1 MNVAWMLLTSVPM
14 FPCDPPVAT
23 VAQLQLQRVAH
34 GDKFD
39 ARGWEEKL
47 GARDLDERERAFA
60 GVVDAAVHD
69 DAARETLRSWSRDA
83 SRPDLAWTARLALR
97 EVERRPGT
105 QLRALK
111 QFGGGA
117 MDDLRGRFDELEQRF
132 GGLDSMFG
140 DLQRDLDRMF
150 SDPPPSG
157 NGMQGRTHVETE
169 SLRMEIGPDGVKVE
183 VDEDVNGETKT
194 RTYTA
199 PSVEELLEQHPEL
212 KGRVQVGG
220 VFGSGGGHGLRGF
233 SFQPSAPFGGATP
246 RTLVAPDDDD
256 RWTAPAKPL
265 GTPGKTRTDIL
276 GVLYTKPSAETR
288 ERRNLESDVGIE
300 VERTEPGTIAAA
312 LGVQAGDVLVSLN
325 GRPLKDREDVVGA
338 LKDRKAGEPVK
349 LELVDA
355 KGRRHTL
362 TWNES

>member
-14 FPCDPPVAT
+14 FPSEPAVAPAWSQLRH
-23 VAQLQLQRVAH
+23 VAQSAQ
-34 GDKFD
+34 FD
-39 ARGWEEKL
+39 ARGFEERL
-47 GARDLDERERAFA
+47 GAHDLDERERAFSD
-60 GVVDAAVHD
+60 VVDAAVHD

-83 SRPDLAWTARLALR
+83 GRPDLAWTARLALR

-150 SDPPPSG
+150 SDTPQGAPG
-157 NGMQGRTHVETE
+157 AQGRTHVETE
-169 SLRMEIGPDGVKVE
+169 SFRMQMGPDGVKVE

-212 KGRVQVGG
+212 KDKVHVGG
-220 VFGSGGGHGLRGF
+220 AFSLRGGQSPHGF
-233 SFQPSAPFGGATP
+233 AFPPQGPFGGQTP
-246 RTLVAPDDDD
+246 RRLRLPDDDE
-256 RWTAPAKPL
+256 RWSAPAKPL
-265 GTPGKTRTDIL
+265 AANGKTRTDIL
-276 GVLYTKPSAETR
+276 GVLYTKPSEETR
-288 ERRNLESDVGIE
+288 ERRNLDAGVGIE

-325 GRPLKDREDVVGA
+325 GRPLEDREDVVAA
-338 LKDRKAGEPVK
+338 LKDRKDGEPVK